1 MLLAHVNRRICV
13 SLPALGRKVGHLT
26 RLGSICEQVDVVY
39 VDTFTLVVR
48 VLNWA
53 AQHELIDVVL
63 AILALLRGKRLAYGS
78 VHIAS
83 LVLRWLLA
91 VMLVLHL
98 SLIKDLLV
106 VVQVVA
112 YDV

>member
-13 SLPALGRKVGHLT
+13 SLPALGRKVSHLT
-26 RLGSICEQVDVVY
+26 RLGSICEQVNVVDVN
-39 VDTFTLVVR
+39 TFALVVR
-48 VLNWA
+48 VVDWA

-63 AILALLRGKRLAYGS
+63 AILSLFRGKRLAYGS

-91 VMLVLHL
+91 VMLVLLLH
-98 SLIKDLLV
+98 LIKDLLV

-112 YDV
+112 YVV

>member
-1 MLLAHVNRRICV
+1 MLLAHVNRCICV

-26 RLGSICEQVDVVY
+26 RLGSICEQVDVVD
-39 VDTFTLVVR
+39 VNTFTLVVR

-63 AILALLRGKRLAYGS
+63 AILALPRGKRLAYGS